1 MNKTERE
8 MVEILKKGRDSYG
21 YVSVKAEF
29 EAEGTRI
36 EELMRLV
43 EMAHKANLELT
54 VKIGGCEA
62 IRDLLEA
69 KQMIAQFSSPVC
81 VGVTVG
87 QIDGVVVVREVD
99 GERQGVAVAVL
110 LVKHRLVAV
119 VPVQL
124 RVIKRAA
131 AVVPQLNM
139 INLVDQFSGSI
150 LWTNPEDQSN

>member
-1 MNKTERE
+1 MKTR
-8 MVEILKKGRDSYG
+8 
-21 YVSVKAEF
+21 
-29 EAEGTRI
+29 
-36 EELMRLV
+36 RLP
-43 EMAHKANLELT
+43 
-54 VKIGGCEA
+54 
-62 IRDLLEA
+62 EA
-69 KQMIAQFSSPVC
+69 KQMIAQFSSPVG
-81 VGVTVG
+81 VGVAVG
-87 QIDGVVVVREVD
+87 QVDGVVVVREVD